1 MIKKEYD
8 YLIKAGKIAAEAR
21 NLGAKIIK
29 PGVSFLEVAEAV
41 ESKIFE
47 KNAKLAFPVNIAVNE
62 KAAHY
67 TPVSDDENIF
77 HKGDIVKLDVGAH
90 VEGFIADTAVTVEVE
105 SEKNSNLL
113 AASEEALDEAIKK
126 IKPGVNLNL
135 VGKKIQKTIESYG
148 FKSVDNLTG
157 HSLEKYNLH
166 SGVSVP
172 NVTEHLGGTKVKE
185 DMVLAVEPFATTG
198 KGHVISG
205 EGSNIYRCRKTYRSH
220 IVRDQKY
227 VIVYKKINKK
237 FGNLPFSS
245 RDFQKEFTGFSD
257 KILKK
262 LSFFGMLKH
271 YPQLIEQDRGLV
283 SQKEHTLIVT
293 KEGCEVTTR
302 L

>member
-1 MIKKEYD
+1 MIKEEYD
-8 YLIKAGKIAAEAR
+8 FLIEAGKIAAEAR
-21 NLGAKIIK
+21 DLGAGIIK
-29 PGVSFLEVAEAV
+29 PGVSFLELAEAV

-62 KAAHY
+62 TAAHY
-67 TPVSDDENIF
+67 TPVSDDKNIF

-105 SEKNSNLL
+105 SKKNSNLL
-113 AASEEALDEAIKK
+113 SASEEALDEAIKQ
-126 IKPGVNLNL
+126 IKPGVNLNNI
-135 VGKKIQKTIESYG
+135 GKKIQKTIESYG

-172 NVTEHLGGTKVKE
+172 NVTEHLGGKKVKE
-185 DMVLAVEPFATTG
+185 DMVLAIEPFATTG

-220 IVRDQKY
+220 LVRDQKY
-227 VIVYKKINKK
+227 VIVFKKINKR
-237 FGNLPFSS
+237 FGSLPFSS
-245 RDFQKEFTGFSD
+245 RDFQKEFPGFSD

-293 KEGCEVTTR
+293 KDGCEVTT
-302 L
+302 LS